1 MRLLITMM
9 LNFLCDFV
17 YQGLSLNVVNLKN
30 NLYLNVLLNAVGEMP
45 TFVITAVLLGKFG
58 RKPLTVATMWFS
70 GFFCLMGSLMK
81 NFGVWKILR
90 MVCGVLAVSGMAGTY
105 NLLYIYTTELF
116 PTVVRNTALG
126 FTTQTA
132 QMGAMLAP
140 FVVVLGGWLPFAV
153 FAACGIMGGVF
164 AFLLPETSNQPLYDT
179 FSGLE
184 SGFA

>member
-105 NLLYIYTTELF
+105 NLLYIYGMF
-116 PTVVRNTALG
+116 GMGVR
-126 FTTQTA
+126 
-132 QMGAMLAP
+132 
-140 FVVVLGGWLPFAV
+140 
-153 FAACGIMGGVF
+153 
-164 AFLLPETSNQPLYDT
+164 
-179 FSGLE
+179 
-184 SGFA
+184 

>member
-1 MRLLITMM
+1 MASSIPSFLYTILVLLPFLFESNNESSCHHHNSNNECLGKKKKNCTSWIHLDIVRCPTTRVRLLITMM

-105 NLLYIYTTELF
+105 NLLYIYGMF
-116 PTVVRNTALG
+116 GMGVR
-126 FTTQTA
+126 
-132 QMGAMLAP
+132 
-140 FVVVLGGWLPFAV
+140 
-153 FAACGIMGGVF
+153 
-164 AFLLPETSNQPLYDT
+164 
-179 FSGLE
+179 
-184 SGFA
+184 

>member
-1 MRLLITMM
+1 MVIIFADHEPHWNCHAGSLGFDCNAAATSICELKPCSWEWVGGTTVSDWGLICGDKFKVGGGDADVRDNGGAFGEVWKETV
-9 LNFLCDFV
+9 D
-17 YQGLSLNVVNLKN
+17 GGDDVVQR
-30 NLYLNVLLNAVGEMP
+30 VLLFDGE
-45 TFVITAVLLGKFG
+45 FNEKL
-58 RKPLTVATMWFS
+58 W
-70 GFFCLMGSLMK
+70 
-81 NFGVWKILR
+81 GVEDFE
-90 MVCGVLAVSGMAGTY
+90 
-105 NLLYIYTTELF
+105 NELF
-116 PTVVRNTALG
+116 PTVVRNTELG

-132 QMGAMLAP
+132 QMEAMLAP

>member
-1 MRLLITMM
+1 M
-9 LNFLCDFV
+9 
-17 YQGLSLNVVNLKN
+17 
-30 NLYLNVLLNAVGEMP
+30 LNVLLNAVGEMP
-45 TFVITAVLLGKFG
+45 AFVITTVLLGKFNFG

-70 GFFCLMGSLMK
+70 GFFCLIASLMK
-81 NFGVWKILR
+81 NVGVWKILR

-140 FVVVLGGWLPFAV
+140 FVVVLGGWLT
-153 FAACGIMGGVF
+153 
-164 AFLLPETSNQPLYDT
+164 FLLYLVAIFLFNVTSLMAAISLLY
-179 FSGLE
+179 SMR
-184 SGFA
+184 SSSVM

>member
-1 MRLLITMM
+1 M
-9 LNFLCDFV
+9 
-17 YQGLSLNVVNLKN
+17 
-30 NLYLNVLLNAVGEMP
+30 
-45 TFVITAVLLGKFG
+45 
-58 RKPLTVATMWFS
+58 
-70 GFFCLMGSLMK
+70 
-81 NFGVWKILR
+81 
-90 MVCGVLAVSGMAGTY
+90 
-105 NLLYIYTTELF
+105 
-116 PTVVRNTALG
+116 VRNTELG

-132 QMGAMLAP
+132 QMEAMLAP